1 MNKYFLVIIAFLCG
15 LPISGFAAKDIAGF
29 DDSVPLSEKL
39 LREYKTEN
47 PNVVYRQKD
56 TPVNV
61 VINEYKMET
70 PKNVRVSKFYAG
82 LRGGLSFL
90 TWKNKY
96 SGTETGSDSFSFKPL
111 LGVDLSVGY
120 RFNQKW
126 RVDGEL
132 GYVGKYSETE
142 TEYYGDVEKTEFSLE
157 SYYLAANAYYDIIYG
172 LYAGIGAGLAI
183 SDVAAYNSEVNDVS
197 TVNVSPMGAVMFGW
211 TYMLDEKIDFD
222 IRYRFAVYGA
232 GSLNIGGVDVDTGAI
247 MNNSLSAGIRYH
259 F

>member
-1 MNKYFLVIIAFLCG
+1 MKKYLSWLVILCV
-15 LPISGFAAKDIAGF
+15 LPVSAFAAKDMAGF
-29 DDSVPLSEKL
+29 DDRVPLSEKL

-61 VINEYKMET
+61 VINEYKMEN
-70 PKNVRVSKFYAG
+70 PKNVRVSKWYMG
-82 LRGGLSFL
+82 LRGDLSFL

-96 SGTETGSDSFSFKPL
+96 KGSESGSDSFTFKPV
-111 LGVDLSVGY
+111 LGLDLSVGY

-126 RVDGEL
+126 RVDGEI

-142 TEYYGDVEKTEFSLE
+142 TEYYDDAEKTEFSLE
-157 SYYLAANAYYDIIYG
+157 SYYLAANAYYDIVYG
-172 LYAGIGAGLAI
+172 LYVGIGAGLAI
-183 SDVAAYNSEVNDVS
+183 SDVAAYNSEVHDVS

-211 TYMLDEKIDFD
+211 SYILDEKIDFD
-222 IRYRFAVYGA
+222 VRYRLSVYG
-232 GSLNIGGVDVDTGAI
+232 GGDLNIGGVDVDTGTI
-247 MNNSLSAGIRYH
+247 LNNSLSAGIRYH